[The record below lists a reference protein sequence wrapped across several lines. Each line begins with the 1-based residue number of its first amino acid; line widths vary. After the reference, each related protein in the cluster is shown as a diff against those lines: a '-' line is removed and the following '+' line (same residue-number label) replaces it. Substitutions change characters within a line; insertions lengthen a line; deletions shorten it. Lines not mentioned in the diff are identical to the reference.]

1 MSKKNRVKKNGVK
14 KNGIKKNGVE
24 ERRQSAFP
32 VTSSQSLMLRK
43 KSGRIS
49 APGSFPSSR

>member
-14 KNGIKKNGVE
+14 KNGVKKNGVE